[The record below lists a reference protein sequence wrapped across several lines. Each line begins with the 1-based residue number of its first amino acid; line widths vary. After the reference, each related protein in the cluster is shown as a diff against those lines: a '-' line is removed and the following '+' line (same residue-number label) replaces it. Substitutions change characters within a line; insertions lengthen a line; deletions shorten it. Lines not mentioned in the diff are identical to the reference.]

1 MEEIKEILKENQ
13 RLAKENQEI
22 FQRIN
27 KKSKIYERVEL
38 VFSILF
44 FAVLTIGFIL
54 VEFND

>member
-54 VEFND
+54 VEFNN

>member
-27 KKSKIYERVEL
+27 KKSKIYDRVDL

-54 VEFND
+54 V

>member
-1 MEEIKEILKENQ
+1 MEKIKEILKENQ

-44 FAVLTIGFIL
+44 FVVLTIGFIL
-54 VEFND
+54 VEFNN

>member
-13 RLAKENQEI
+13 RLEKENQEI